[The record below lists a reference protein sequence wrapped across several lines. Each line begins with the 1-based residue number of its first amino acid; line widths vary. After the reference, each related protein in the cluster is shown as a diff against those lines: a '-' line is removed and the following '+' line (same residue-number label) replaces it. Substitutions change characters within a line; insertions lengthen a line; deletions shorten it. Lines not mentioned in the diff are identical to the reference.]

1 MLFFKAEQI
10 HLITGAKIKV
20 TITNGDTGKTVK
32 YDSSNTL
39 IRNAAIQCGES
50 SLPTRELNRIQNT
63 VNTPKKVTRS
73 RATIDKMV
81 VQNLPGKKKTPP
93 VKPHKKVT
101 GKCKVCSIIYESA
114 KDKAFRKKRIRQTT
128 WIGCERPG
136 CKYWAHACCAKVTF
150 KPGKKVEDH
159 DILCPDHRS

>member
-20 TITNGDTGKTVK
+20 TITNGNGKTVK

-39 IRNAAIQCGES
+39 IRNAAIQCGKS
-50 SLPTRELNRIQNT
+50 SLPARELNRIQNT

-73 RATIDKMV
+73 RTTIDKMV

-93 VKPHKKVT
+93 VKPHKKVCLLYT
-101 GKCKVCSIIYESA
+101 SPSPRDLSTSRMPSSA
-114 KDKAFRKKRIRQTT
+114 
-128 WIGCERPG
+128 
-136 CKYWAHACCAKVTF
+136 
-150 KPGKKVEDH
+150 
-159 DILCPDHRS
+159 

>member
-39 IRNAAIQCGES
+39 IRNAAIQCGKS
-50 SLPTRELNRIQNT
+50 SLPARELNRIQNT

-73 RATIDKMV
+73 RATIDKNV

-93 VKPHKKVT
+93 VKPQKKLLENVSCAQSYTSLLKKGFPKKEDPSNHLDWVRETWMPILGPRLLYQGNIQT
-101 GKCKVCSIIYESA
+101 GKES
-114 KDKAFRKKRIRQTT
+114 
-128 WIGCERPG
+128 
-136 CKYWAHACCAKVTF
+136 
-150 KPGKKVEDH
+150 
-159 DILCPDHRS
+159 